1 MTLLSSSHVPD
12 RYCSI
17 ASKAPTF
24 FFFKMPSEGSL
35 RVLIV
40 GAGIGGLSAA
50 IALRQQGHAVELF
63 ERSRFA
69 NEIGAAIHL
78 TPNATNLLERIGVD
92 PSKYGAVL
100 SEQFRDFTSSGEL
113 MFHAKLNEVSKA
125 WPHKW
130 YLIHRAHLHA
140 ALKERAQSADGPG
153 QRALLHTAS
162 QVSRVDPSTAT
173 VELEDGRTFKGDV
186 VLGADGVHSV
196 SRTELPGSQDRV
208 PSSSGKNAFR
218 FMVSRQDIL
227 DDPETASLA
236 QLPGSVDM
244 WHDNERKV
252 VIYPCVNNTV
262 LNFVCIHPD
271 HLTQV
276 GVSGGWDQSIGKS
289 TLLEVYNDFDPSV
302 QKMLA
307 KADPETLKIWP
318 LLDMPTL
325 ETWVQDRLALL
336 GDAAH
341 PFLPYRGA
349 GGAMAIEDG
358 ISLAVMLPQGVPR
371 EEVPARLKL
380 YEYARH
386 ARVTQVQEYTR
397 ESGRSHLS
405 FSEVMPMIN
414 FIYGHDE
421 WESSSKIV
429 QQSLFSSAS

>member
-1 MTLLSSSHVPD
+1 
-12 RYCSI
+12 
-17 ASKAPTF
+17 
-24 FFFKMPSEGSL
+24 MPSGDSL

-40 GAGIGGLSAA
+40 GAGIGGLAA
-50 IALRQQGHAVELF
+50 ATALRQQGHTVELF

-92 PSKYGAVL
+92 PSEHGAVL
-100 SEQFRDFTSSGEL
+100 SEQFRDFTSAGEL
-113 MFHAKLNEVSKA
+113 MFHAKLDEVSKA

-153 QRALLHTAS
+153 QPVLLHTSS
-162 QVSRVDPSTAT
+162 QVRRVDTSTAT
-173 VELEDGRTFKGDV
+173 VELVDGRIFSGDV
-186 VLGADGVHSV
+186 IIGADGVHSV
-196 SRTELPGSQDRV
+196 TRCELPGSQACV

-218 FMVSRQDIL
+218 FMVNRQDIL
-227 DDPETASLA
+227 DDPDTASLA
-236 QLPGSVDM
+236 KLSGSVDM
-244 WHDNERKV
+244 WHNADSKV

-271 HLTQV
+271 HLTNA
-276 GVSGGWDQSIGKS
+276 GVSGGWDQSVGKS
-289 TLLEVYNDFDPSV
+289 SLLEVYKDFDPTV

-307 KADPETLKIWP
+307 KADPESLKIWP

-325 ETWVQDRLALL
+325 DSWVQGRLAVL

-358 ISLAVMLPQGVPR
+358 ISLAVMLHQGLSR
-371 EEVPARLKL
+371 EDIPARLKL
-380 YEYARH
+380 YEQARH
-386 ARVTQVQEYTR
+386 DRATQVQEYTR
-397 ESGRSHLS
+397 ESGRRQLP
-405 FSEVMPMIN
+405 FSEVMPMMN
-414 FIYGHDE
+414 YIYSHDE
-421 WESSSKIV
+421 WEHSSRILRQHVST
-429 QQSLFSSAS
+429 SST